1 MLPVGIATAV
11 LTFLKREGKTQ
22 MTYDPSKPP
31 PPFGLF
37 VIGKHGAKFKVR
49 IGSLTKIVDRE
60 KVLQWAAERK
70 AAGGPVQLSPY
81 LTEAG
86 Q

>member
-1 MLPVGIATAV
+1 
-11 LTFLKREGKTQ
+11 

-31 PPFGLF
+31 PPFGMF

-70 AAGGPVQLSPY
+70 AAGGPVQLWPHLADVDGSND
-81 LTEAG
+81 
-86 Q
+86 